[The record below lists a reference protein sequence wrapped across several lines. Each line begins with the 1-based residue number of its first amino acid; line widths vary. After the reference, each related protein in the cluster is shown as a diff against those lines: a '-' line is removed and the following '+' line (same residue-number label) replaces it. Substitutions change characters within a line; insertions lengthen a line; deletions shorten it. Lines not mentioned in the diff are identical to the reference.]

1 MTSRAVAGAAP
12 RILPRF
18 DFRVEVASK
27 SEKGP
32 VRETNEDA
40 LLLAPEIA
48 LFGIADGM
56 GGLEGGEI
64 ASTMALASA
73 RQTLASPSAVA
84 VLETYVGSPHLEN
97 RRKVLALMRL
107 ACEKAHE
114 DVLAESE
121 KRGGASMGTTLDLC
135 MLVRDRGF
143 FAHVGDGRVFLART
157 SATLLITQDH
167 VPASKLAYAGPSAR
181 APMPL
186 ASAIGVKA
194 PLRIDTFVVDLHK
207 NDRIVLTT
215 DGAYSA
221 IDDEATMTRVCQ
233 KAPESIARD
242 LVQLAQDRGGRDNAS
257 VVVVRIGERFLSR
270 AAPASQRENDLAAVQ
285 QNPLLVDLPTST
297 VLAALAA
304 GIEVDIEEGGVISQ
318 IDAGDLCAY
327 LVIDGIVKMANGTSL
342 GAPALLFA
350 ESLVGV
356 SHEQAPAT
364 VTSRSRVIRVRA
376 DDFREVCAHDAFL
389 GAALYERL
397 ARHIARTSRS
407 G

>member
-1 MTSRAVAGAAP
+1 MNRAGTTGAP

-18 DFRVEVASK
+18 DYRVEIASL

-40 LLLAPEIA
+40 LLIAPEIA
-48 LFGIADGM
+48 LFGVADGM
-56 GGLEGGEI
+56 GGLDGGEI
-64 ASTMALASA
+64 ASVMALDTAKGALSSKEA
-73 RQTLASPSAVA
+73 LATLEIYVA
-84 VLETYVGSPHLEN
+84 NPHLEN
-97 RRKVLALMRL
+97 RRKVMALMRA

-114 DVLAESE
+114 AVLAESDR
-121 KRGGASMGTTLDLC
+121 RGGTSMGTTLDLC
-135 MLVRDRGF
+135 LLVRDRGF
-143 FAHVGDGRVFLART
+143 FAHVGDGRVFLARP

-167 VPASKLAYAGPSAR
+167 VPATKLAYAGTR
-181 APMPL
+181 NRTPMPL

-233 KAPESIARD
+233 KPCEGIVRE
-242 LVQLAQDRGGRDNAS
+242 LVALAQEKGGRDNAS
-257 VVVVRIGERFLSR
+257 VVAVKIGDRFLSR
-270 AAPASQRENDLAAVQ
+270 SAPLSQRQNDLAAVQ
-285 QNPLLVDLPTST
+285 QNPLLVDLPTSM

-304 GIEVDIEEGGVISQ
+304 GIEVDIEEGGTISQ
-318 IDAGDLCAY
+318 IDAGDLCGY
-327 LVIDGIVKMANGTSL
+327 LVIDGIVKMENGTSL

-356 SHEQAPAT
+356 SRDAPPAT
-364 VTSRSRVIRVRA
+364 VTNRSRVIRIRA
-376 DDFREVCAHDAFL
+376 DDFREVCSHDPLL

-397 ARHIARTSRS
+397 ARHLARTARF
-407 G
+407 